1 MEEATG
7 YDSLTEKQKQIYDE
21 YIAKRKASPECNKTD
36 NVLTIVI
43 GRPTN
48 DLCEVNKKT
57 NIVRLGGCCESSD
70 AKKYECDACHV
81 KFD

>member
-7 YDSLTEKQKQIYDE
+7 YDSLTEKQNQKQKQIYDE
-21 YIAKRKASPECNKTD
+21 YIAKRKVSPECNKTD

-48 DLCEVNKKT
+48 DLC
-57 NIVRLGGCCESSD
+57 
-70 AKKYECDACHV
+70 
-81 KFD
+81 